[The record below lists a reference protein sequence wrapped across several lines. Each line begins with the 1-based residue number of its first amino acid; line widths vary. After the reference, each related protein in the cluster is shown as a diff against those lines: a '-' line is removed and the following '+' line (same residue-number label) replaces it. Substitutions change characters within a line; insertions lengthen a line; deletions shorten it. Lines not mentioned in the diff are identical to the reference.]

1 MNRVSVPSAF
11 VRIAAVA
18 AALVFSLPAAA
29 QQLKGDVRFLNGFPP
44 GGTSDLLGRLLAEA
58 IGPVVGQKV
67 IVEQRTGASGF
78 IAAEACAKSPPDGHT
93 IFLSPMA
100 VMAVAPV
107 MPGQKLTIDVD
118 KDLTPISNLAGVY
131 NILVVGGSTP
141 FKTVGEVIDFAKK
154 NPGKLTYASAG
165 NGTSQ
170 HLSGEFFKKL
180 AAVDILHVP
189 YRGGAPAILDI
200 VGGRT
205 TMMFGNMP
213 EFLGQIRGGG
223 LRAVAF
229 GAARPSPLFPDLPV
243 INSTLPDFRIS
254 NWFGVVGPA
263 GLSPEW
269 TAFWNRS
276 IQAVAKQPKFIQL
289 MTDNGMEILAGS
301 PEEFKATI
309 VADRRKWNEVIQ
321 SAKIRAD

>member
-1 MNRVSVPSAF
+1 MNRRTLLAAF
-11 VRIAAVA
+11 AIAAVVA
-18 AALVFSLPAAA
+18 AFPAGA
-29 QQLKGDVRFLNGFPP
+29 QQLKSDVRFLNGFPP
-44 GGTSDLLGRLLAEA
+44 GGTSDLLGRLMAEA

-78 IAAEACAKSPPDGHT
+78 IAAEACARSAPDGHT
-93 IFLSPMA
+93 LFLAPMG
-100 VMAVAPV
+100 VMSVAPV

-131 NILVVGGSTP
+131 NMLVVGSSTP
-141 FKTVGEVIDFAKK
+141 FKTVGEVIDYAKK
-154 NPGKLTYASAG
+154 NPGKLTYASSG

-170 HLSGEFFKKL
+170 HLSGELFKKL
-180 AAVDILHVP
+180 ASVDILHVP
-189 YRGGAPAILDI
+189 YRGGAPAILDM

-229 GAARPSPLFPDLPV
+229 GAVRPSPLFPDLPV
-243 INSTLPDFRIS
+243 ISSTLPEFKIS

-263 GLSPEW
+263 GQSAEW
-269 TAFWNRS
+269 TAFWNRA
-276 IQAVAKQPKFIQL
+276 IQTIAKQPKFIQL
-289 MTDNGMEILAGS
+289 MTDNGMELLAGT
-301 PEEFKATI
+301 PDEFKATI
-309 VADRRKWNEVIQ
+309 QADRKKWADVIQ
-321 SAKIRAD
+321 SAKIRVD

>member
-1 MNRVSVPSAF
+1 MF
-11 VRIAAVA
+11 AAVA
-18 AALVFSLPAAA
+18 TCLLSLAFPVHA
-29 QQLKGDVRFLNGFPP
+29 QQLKGDVHFLNGFPP

-67 IVEQRTGASGF
+67 IVEQKTGASGF
-78 IAAEACAKSPPDGHT
+78 IAAEACAHAPADGQT
-93 IFLSPMA
+93 IFLAPMG

-118 KDLTPISNLAGVY
+118 KELTPVSNLAGVY
-131 NILVVGGSTP
+131 NMLVVGAPSP

-154 NPGKLTYASAG
+154 NPGKLTYASSG

-170 HLSGEFFKKL
+170 HLSGELFKKL
-180 AAVDILHVP
+180 AGVDILHVP
-189 YRGGAPAILDI
+189 YRGGAPAILDM

-205 TMMFGNMP
+205 TMMFGNRP

-229 GAARPSPLFPDLPV
+229 GAAKASPLFPTLPV
-243 INSTLPDFRIS
+243 ISSTLPDFKIA
-254 NWFGVVGPA
+254 NWFGVVGPS

-269 TAFWNRS
+269 VGFWNRA
-276 IQAVAKQPKFIQL
+276 IQTVAKQPKFIQL
-289 MTDNGMEILAGS
+289 MTDNGMEILAG
-301 PEEFKATI
+301 PPDEFKATI
-309 VADRRKWNEVIQ
+309 LADRKKWSEVIQ
-321 SAKIRAD
+321 AAKIRVD

>member
-1 MNRVSVPSAF
+1 MIGRRFFS
-11 VRIAAVA
+11 AVA
-18 AALVFSLPAAA
+18 LAGAFAMALPAAA

-58 IGPVVGQKV
+58 VGPVVGQKV

-93 IFLSPMA
+93 IFLAPMG

-118 KDLTPISNLAGVY
+118 KDLTAISNLAGVY

-141 FKTVGEVIDFAKK
+141 FKTVAEVIDFAKK
-154 NPGKLTYASAG
+154 NPGKLTYASSG

-170 HLSGEFFKKL
+170 HLSGELFKKL
-180 AAVDILHVP
+180 AAVDVLHVP

-229 GAARPSPLFPDLPV
+229 GAVKPSPLFPDLPV
-243 INSTLPDFRIS
+243 ISGTLPEFKIS

-269 TAFWNRS
+269 TGYWNRA
-276 IQAVAKQPKFIQL
+276 INNVARNPKFVQL

-301 PEEFKATI
+301 PDEFKATI
-309 VADRRKWNEVIQ
+309 QADRRKWNEVIQ
-321 SAKIRAD
+321 SAKIRVD

>member
-1 MNRVSVPSAF
+1 MNRRALLAAF
-11 VRIAAVA
+11 ATISLA
-18 AALVFSLPAAA
+18 AALPSGA
-29 QQLKGDVRFLNGFPP
+29 QQLKGDVKFLNGFPP
-44 GGTSDLLGRLLAEA
+44 GGTSDLLGRLVAEA
-58 IGPVVGQKV
+58 VSPVVGQKV

-78 IAAEACAKSPPDGHT
+78 IAAEATARSAPDGHT

-118 KDLTPISNLAGVY
+118 RDLTPISNLAGVY
-131 NILVVGGSTP
+131 NILVVGSSTP
-141 FKTVGEVIDFAKK
+141 FKTVAEVIDFAKK

-170 HLSGEFFKKL
+170 HLSGEFFKNL

-229 GAARPSPLFPDLPV
+229 GAARPSPLFADLPV
-243 INSTLPDFRIS
+243 ISGTLADFKIS

-269 TAFWNRS
+269 TGFWNRA
-276 IQAVAKQPKFIQL
+276 IQTVAKQPKFIQL
-289 MTDNGMEILAGS
+289 MADNGMEILAGT
-301 PEEFKATI
+301 PDEFKATI
-309 VADRRKWNEVIQ
+309 VADRKKWSEVIQ

>member
-1 MNRVSVPSAF
+1 MNRRTLLAAFAIASLSAAF
-11 VRIAAVA
+11 AAG
-18 AALVFSLPAAA
+18 A
-29 QQLKGDVRFLNGFPP
+29 QQLKSDVRFLNGFPP
-44 GGTSDLLGRLLAEA
+44 GGTSDLLGRLMAEA

-78 IAAEACAKSPPDGHT
+78 IAAEACARSAPDGHT
-93 IFLSPMA
+93 LFLAPMG
-100 VMAVAPV
+100 VMSVAPV

-131 NILVVGGSTP
+131 NMLVVGQSTP
-141 FKTVGEVIDFAKK
+141 FKTVAEVIDYAKK
-154 NPGKLTYASAG
+154 NPGKLTYASSG

-170 HLSGEFFKKL
+170 HLSGELFKKL
-180 AAVDILHVP
+180 AGVDILHVP
-189 YRGGAPAILDI
+189 YRGGAPAILDM

-223 LRAVAF
+223 LRPVGF
-229 GAARPSPLFPDLPV
+229 GATRASPLFPDLPL
-243 INSTLPDFRIS
+243 ISATLPEFKIS

-263 GLSPEW
+263 GQSAEW
-269 TAFWNRS
+269 TAFWNRA
-276 IQAVAKQPKFIQL
+276 IQTISKQPKFIQL
-289 MTDNGMEILAGS
+289 MTDNGMELLAGT

-309 VADRRKWNEVIQ
+309 LADRKKW
-321 SAKIRAD
+321 

>member
-1 MNRVSVPSAF
+1 MNR
-11 VRIAAVA
+11 RTLLAALA
-18 AALVFSLPAAA
+18 AASLATAFPATA
-29 QQLKGDVRFLNGFPP
+29 QQLKGDVKFLNGFPP

-58 IGPVVGQKV
+58 VGPVVGQKV

-78 IAAEACAKSPPDGHT
+78 IAAEACAKSPADGHT
-93 IFLSPMA
+93 IFLAPMA
-100 VMAVAPV
+100 VMSVAPV

-131 NILVVGGSTP
+131 NILVVGQGTP
-141 FKTVGEVIDFAKK
+141 FKTVGEVIDFARK

-170 HLSGEFFKKL
+170 HLSGELFKKL
-180 AAVDILHVP
+180 AGLDILHVP

-223 LRAVAF
+223 LRPVAF

-243 INSTLPDFRIS
+243 INATLPDFKIS

-269 TAFWNRS
+269 VGFWNRA
-276 IQAVAKQPKFIQL
+276 IMTVVKQPKFIQL
-289 MTDNGMEILAGS
+289 MTDNGMEILAGP
-301 PEEFKATI
+301 PEEMKATFL
-309 VADRRKWNEVIQ
+309 ADRKKWSEVIQ
-321 SAKIRAD
+321 SAKIRVD

>member
-1 MNRVSVPSAF
+1 MKNRILVG
-11 VRIAAVA
+11 IAALLVA
-18 AALVFSLPAAA
+18 LPSAA
-29 QQLKGDVRFLNGFPP
+29 QQLKSDVHFLNGFPP

-67 IVEQRTGASGF
+67 VVEQKTGASGF
-78 IAAEACAKSPPDGHT
+78 IAAEACARAPADGHT
-93 IFLSPMA
+93 IFLAPMA

-118 KDLTPISNLAGVY
+118 RDLTPISNLAGVY
-131 NILVVGGSTP
+131 NILVVGSSSQ

-154 NPGKLTYASAG
+154 NPGKLTYASSG

-170 HLSGEFFKKL
+170 HLSGELFKKL
-180 AAVDILHVP
+180 AGIDILHVP
-189 YRGGAPAILDI
+189 YRGGAPAILDM

-205 TMMFGNMP
+205 NMMFGNMP

-229 GAARPSPLFPDLPV
+229 GAARPSPLFADLPV
-243 INSTLPDFRIS
+243 ISATLPDFKIS

-269 TAFWNRS
+269 VGFWNRA
-276 IQAVAKQPKFIQL
+276 IQTVVKQPKFIQL

-301 PEEFKATI
+301 PEEFKATFL
-309 VADRRKWNEVIQ
+309 ADRKKWSEVIQ
-321 SAKIRAD
+321 SAKIRVD

>member
-1 MNRVSVPSAF
+1 MNRRILLVAF
-11 VRIAAVA
+11 AALGVA
-18 AALVFSLPAAA
+18 AALPAGA
-29 QQLKGDVRFLNGFPP
+29 QQLKSDVRFLNGFPP
-44 GGTSDLLGRLLAEA
+44 GGTSDLLGRLMAEA

-78 IAAEACAKSPPDGHT
+78 IAAEACAKAPPDGHT
-93 IFLSPMA
+93 LFLAPMG
-100 VMAVAPV
+100 VMSVAPV

-131 NILVVGGSTP
+131 NILVVGSSTP
-141 FKTVGEVIDFAKK
+141 FKTVAEVIDFAKK
-154 NPGKLTYASAG
+154 NPGKLTYASSG

-170 HLSGEFFKKL
+170 HLSGELFKKL

-189 YRGGAPAILDI
+189 YRGGAPAILDM

-213 EFLGQIRGGG
+213 EFLGQIKGGG

-229 GAARPSPLFPDLPV
+229 GAVKPSPLFPDLPL
-243 INSTLPDFRIS
+243 ISGTLPEFKIP

-263 GLSPEW
+263 GQSPEW
-269 TAFWNRS
+269 TAFWNRA
-276 IQAVAKQPKFIQL
+276 IATIAKQPKFIQL
-289 MTDNGMEILAGS
+289 MTDNGMELLAGS
-301 PEEFKATI
+301 SEEFKATI
-309 VADRRKWNEVIQ
+309 LADRRKWNEVIQ
-321 SAKIRAD
+321 SAKIRVD

>member
-1 MNRVSVPSAF
+1 MNRRALLATF
-11 VRIAAVA
+11 A
-18 AALVFSLPAAA
+18 AASLAAAFPSGA
-29 QQLKGDVRFLNGFPP
+29 QQLKSDVRFLNGFPP
-44 GGTSDLLGRLLAEA
+44 GGTSDLLGRLMAEA
-58 IGPVVGQKV
+58 ISPVVGQKV

-78 IAAEACAKSPPDGHT
+78 IAAEACARSAPDGHT
-93 IFLSPMA
+93 IFLAPMA

-118 KDLTPISNLAGVY
+118 RDLTPISNLAGVY
-131 NILVVGGSTP
+131 NILVVGSSTP
-141 FKTVGEVIDFAKK
+141 FKTLAEVIDFAKK

-170 HLSGEFFKKL
+170 HLSGELFKKL
-180 AAVDILHVP
+180 AGVEVLHVP

-223 LRAVAF
+223 LRPVAF
-229 GAARPSPLFPDLPV
+229 GAARPSPLFADLPV
-243 INSTLPDFRIS
+243 ISATLPEFKIS

-269 TAFWNRS
+269 TAFWNRA
-276 IQAVAKQPKFIQL
+276 IMTVVRQPKFIQL

-301 PEEFKATI
+301 TEEFKATFL
-309 VADRRKWNEVIQ
+309 ADRRKWSEVIQ
-321 SAKIRAD
+321 TAKIRAD

>member
-1 MNRVSVPSAF
+1 MSASKSRALF
-11 VRIAAVA
+11 SLAVA
-18 AALVFSLPAAA
+18 LCVALPASA
-29 QQLKGDVRFLNGFPP
+29 QQLKGDVKFLNGFPP
-44 GGTSDLLGRLLAEA
+44 GGTSDLLGRLMAEA
-58 IGPVVGQKV
+58 VGPVVGQKV

-78 IAAEACAKSPPDGHT
+78 VAAEATARSAPDGHT
-93 IFLSPMA
+93 IFLAPMG

-107 MPGQKLTIDVD
+107 MPGQKLNIDVD

-131 NILVVGGSTP
+131 NMLVVGSGTP
-141 FKTVGEVIDFAKK
+141 FKTVAEVIDFAKK
-154 NPGKLTYASAG
+154 NPGKLTYASSG

-170 HLSGEFFKKL
+170 HLAGELFKKL

-189 YRGGAPAILDI
+189 YRGGAPAILDM

-213 EFLGQIRGGG
+213 EFLGQIKGGG
-223 LRAVAF
+223 LRPVAF
-229 GAARPSPLFPDLPV
+229 GAVRPSPLFPDLPL
-243 INSTLPDFRIS
+243 ISATLPDFRIS

-269 TAFWNRS
+269 TAFWNRA
-276 IQAVAKQPKFIQL
+276 IQTIAKQPKFIQQ
-289 MTDNGMEILAGS
+289 MTDNGMELLAGT

-309 VADRRKWNEVIQ
+309 QADRKKWNDVIQ
-321 SAKIRAD
+321 SAKIRVD

>member
-1 MNRVSVPSAF
+1 MMNRRTVLAAF
-11 VRIAAVA
+11 AAAGIVA
-18 AALVFSLPAAA
+18 AYPAGA
-29 QQLKGDVRFLNGFPP
+29 QQLKSDVRFLNGFPP
-44 GGTSDLLGRLLAEA
+44 GGTSDLLGRLMAEA

-78 IAAEACAKSPPDGHT
+78 IAAEACARSAPDGHT
-93 IFLSPMA
+93 LFLAPMG
-100 VMAVAPV
+100 VMSVAPV

-131 NILVVGGSTP
+131 NMLVVGQPAS
-141 FKTVGEVIDFAKK
+141 FKTVAEVIDFAKK
-154 NPGKLTYASAG
+154 NPGKLTYASSG

-170 HLSGEFFKKL
+170 HLSGELFKKL
-180 AAVDILHVP
+180 AGVDILHVP
-189 YRGGAPAILDI
+189 YRGGAPAILDM

-229 GAARPSPLFPDLPV
+229 GAVRPSPLFPDLPLV
-243 INSTLPDFRIS
+243 SATLPEFKIS

-263 GLSPEW
+263 GQSAEW
-269 TAFWNRS
+269 TAFWNRA
-276 IQAVAKQPKFIQL
+276 IMTVARQPKFIQL

-309 VADRRKWNEVIQ
+309 AADRKKWADVIQ
-321 SAKIRAD
+321 SAKIRVD

>member
-1 MNRVSVPSAF
+1 MKH
-11 VRIAAVA
+11 RILVGVT
-18 AALVFSLPAAA
+18 ALLFALPAGA
-29 QQLKGDVRFLNGFPP
+29 QQLKSDVKFLNGFPP

-58 IGPVVGQKV
+58 ISPVVGQKV
-67 IVEQRTGASGF
+67 LVEQRTGASGF
-78 IAAEACAKSPPDGHT
+78 IAAEACAKAPADGHT
-93 IFLSPMA
+93 IFLAPMG
-100 VMAVAPV
+100 VMSVAPV

-131 NILVVGGSTP
+131 NMLVVGAPSP
-141 FKTVGEVIDFAKK
+141 FKTVAEVIDFAKK
-154 NPGKLTYASAG
+154 NPGKLTYASSG

-170 HLSGEFFKKL
+170 HMSAELFKKL
-180 AAVDILHVP
+180 AGIDILHVP
-189 YRGGAPAILDI
+189 YRGGAPAILDM

-229 GAARPSPLFPDLPV
+229 GAAKPSPLFPDLPV
-243 INSTLPDFRIS
+243 ISATLPDFKIA

-269 TAFWNRS
+269 VGFWNRA
-276 IQAVAKQPKFIQL
+276 IMTVAKQPKFIQL
-289 MTDNGMEILAGS
+289 MTDNGMELLAG
-301 PEEFKATI
+301 PADEFKATI
-309 VADRRKWNEVIQ
+309 LADRRKWGEVIQ
-321 SAKIRAD
+321 AAKIRVD

>member
-1 MNRVSVPSAF
+1 MNRRSLLAAFAAVS
-11 VRIAAVA
+11 VA
-18 AALVFSLPAAA
+18 AALPAAA
-29 QQLKGDVRFLNGFPP
+29 QQLKSDVRFLNGFPP
-44 GGTSDLLGRLLAEA
+44 GGTSDLLGRLMAEA
-58 IGPVVGQKV
+58 ISPVVGQKV

-78 IAAEACAKSPPDGHT
+78 IAAEACARSAPDGHT

-100 VMAVAPV
+100 LMSVAPV
-107 MPGQKLTIDVD
+107 MPGQKLSIDVD
-118 KDLTPISNLAGVY
+118 KELTPISNLAGVY
-131 NILVVGGSTP
+131 NILVVGNSTP
-141 FKTVGEVIDFAKK
+141 YKTVGEVIDFAKK
-154 NPGKLTYASAG
+154 NPGKLTYASSG

-170 HLSGEFFKKL
+170 HLSGELFKKL
-180 AAVDILHVP
+180 AGIDILHVP

-229 GAARPSPLFPDLPV
+229 GAAKASPLFPDLPV
-243 INSTLPDFRIS
+243 ISATLPDFKIS

-263 GLSPEW
+263 GQSAEW
-269 TAFWNRS
+269 TAFWNRA
-276 IQAVAKQPKFIQL
+276 IQTVAKQPKFIQL
-289 MTDNGMEILAGS
+289 MTDNGMEILAGT
-301 PEEFKATI
+301 PDEFKATI
-309 VADRRKWNEVIQ
+309 HADRRKWNDVIQ